1 MNELINDYAKYL
13 NAEHNLNKTI
23 DAINQT
29 CKEINGENYQ
39 KPIVRIVNPLQVY
52 KYMKNGVKPIT
63 IYPDRLT
70 ERIVFVFYKDDT
82 KDLYRQGLKHE
93 L

>member
-13 NAEHNLNKTI
+13 DAEHNLNKTI

-39 KPIVRIVNPLQVY
+39 KPIVRIVNPL
-52 KYMKNGVKPIT
+52 
-63 IYPDRLT
+63 
-70 ERIVFVFYKDDT
+70 
-82 KDLYRQGLKHE
+82 
-93 L
+93 